1 MATVTLWRHAAVVS
15 LRCSASPCLPSNK
28 ARRRATSIAT
38 HLPISATALRQLLHT
53 IISISYS
60 RLVIVVDTREL
71 KLAALLPRN
80 PHRSKKH
87 FLVYLHNYF
96 SFQVCLSLPGLVTA
110 RQDSINQ
117 LFMEVAPKESTQW
130 IPPSLMLSSYMLIR
144 LPECPYLPK

>member
-15 LRCSASPCLPSNK
+15 SACVAQLPL
-28 ARRRATSIAT
+28 ACRLTRRGGGHKHCDA
-38 HLPISATALRQLLHT
+38 SATARRRQLLHT

-87 FLVYLHNYF
+87 FLVFLHNYF

-110 RQDSINQ
+110 RQDSIN
-117 LFMEVAPKESTQW
+117 LHG
-130 IPPSLMLSSYMLIR
+130 SSSKGIHAVDTS
-144 LPECPYLPK
+144 EFHVIFIHVD